1 MTAAGFERHESSE
14 EQRAVMKRLATT
26 KEMDKDKVCS
36 HFKGIGRP
44 GAEAGN

>member
-26 KEMDKDKVCS
+26 KEMDKVCS